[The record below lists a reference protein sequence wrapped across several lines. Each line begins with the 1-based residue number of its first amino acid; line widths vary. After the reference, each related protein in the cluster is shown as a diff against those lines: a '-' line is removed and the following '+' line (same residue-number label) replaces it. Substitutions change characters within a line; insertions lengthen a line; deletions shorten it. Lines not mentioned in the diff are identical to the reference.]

1 LAVKSTIFLNLIFK
15 KYFKIFKVLV
25 TRMCRVSDR
34 ERERES
40 VCIFVY
46 TTFQSIEKLVP
57 RFTVYLVNTKAPI
70 K

>member
-1 LAVKSTIFLNLIFK
+1 
-15 KYFKIFKVLV
+15 V
-25 TRMCRVSDR
+25 T